1 MGVRTFA
8 HRKPFGAASN
18 NAHTTM
24 YDTPADSSR
33 SSSSA
38 FCEPSKPTLPPPQHP
53 VSVAVWPSLLS
64 SPPFPLLSAST
75 ALIHRHRE
83 GCSAARTR
91 EHRPSDFQPRRATL
105 SSLFSRFCI
114 HPDTPF
120 TPLDAPTHPF
130 VSSQD
135 SSRGPEPRRIRSCLD
150 ASRILRL
157 SCPNIKPLFA
167 PCSASPVPR
176 IIIE

>member
-18 NAHTTM
+18 NAHTAM

-38 FCEPSKPTLPPPQHP
+38 FCEPSKPTLPRLNTRCPL
-53 VSVAVWPSLLS
+53 PSGPLLS
-64 SPPFPLLSAST
+64 SPPFPPLSAST

-120 TPLDAPTHPF
+120 TPLDAPTLPF
-130 VSSQD
+130 VST
-135 SSRGPEPRRIRSCLD
+135 RIPREDESHGESALVPT
-150 ASRILRL
+150 RL
-157 SCPNIKPLFA
+157 GYCG
-167 PCSASPVPR
+167 
-176 IIIE
+176 

>member
-1 MGVRTFA
+1 MPIENRSVLRRTMLIPRCMTLQPILPGV
-8 HRKPFGAASN
+8 
-18 NAHTTM
+18 
-24 YDTPADSSR
+24 
-33 SSSSA
+33 
-38 FCEPSKPTLPPPQHP
+38 LPPLSANPRNP
-53 VSVAVWPSLLS
+53 PSLPLSTRCPLPSGPLSSPLLS